1 MKHQDFW
8 AGQTASASAGRSFR
22 FSAFTARS
30 FRFSVFTARSFR
42 FSARFSV
49 FTARSFRFS
58 GETTFPVV
66 PSAIS
71 GGGARFTGA
80 LVLTCSLAGREAG
93 GEDGDEN
100 EEAVLHWVG

>member
-8 AGQTASASAGRSFR
+8 AGQTASASTGRSFR

-42 FSARFSV
+42 FSV
-49 FTARSFRFS
+49 FTARSFRIS

-100 EEAVLHWVG
+100 EEAVLHLGS

>member
-8 AGQTASASAGRSFR
+8 AGQTASASA
-22 FSAFTARS
+22 ARS
-30 FRFSVFTARSFR
+30 FRFSVFG
-42 FSARFSV
+42 SASTLRFSV
-49 FTARSFRFS
+49 F
-58 GETTFPVV
+58 GGVTTIPVV

-71 GGGARFTGA
+71 GGGARFSGA
-80 LVLTCSLAGREAG
+80 VVLTYSLAGREAG

>member
-8 AGQTASASAGRSFR
+8 AGQTASAS
-22 FSAFTARS
+22 TARS
-30 FRFSVFTARSFR
+30 FRFSVFGSASTLRSLGF
-42 FSARFSV
+42 RFSV
-49 FTARSFRFS
+49 F
-58 GETTFPVV
+58 GGVTTIPVV

-100 EEAVLHWVG
+100 EEAVLHLGWVGWLVIGELY

>member
-8 AGQTASASAGRSFR
+8 AGQTASASTGRSFR

-42 FSARFSV
+42 I
-49 FTARSFRFS
+49 S
-58 GETTFPVV
+58 GETPFPVV

-71 GGGARFTGA
+71 GGGARFSGA
-80 LVLTCSLAGREAG
+80 VVLTCSLAGREAG

-100 EEAVLHWVG
+100 EEAVLHLGWVGSASVG

>member
-8 AGQTASASAGRSFR
+8 AGQTASASA
-22 FSAFTARS
+22 ARS
-30 FRFSVFTARSFR
+30 F
-42 FSARFSV
+42 RFSV

-100 EEAVLHWVG
+100 EEAVLHLGWVGWLDRGLLLLIGDTRAPV